1 MNATRTSRPAILLG
15 ACLAMLPAPAAVAA
29 AGWRLPDQP
38 YRRPVTVPAV
48 RKEPGAAGAEVAVL
62 TMPTGGLTQPDGGDL
77 RVTTATGTDLPSR
90 VLMVGPGDCVRIA
103 FEARPGVRDYH
114 VYFGAAQPKGAA
126 EALDIRRGV
135 LLEMWQYPGGG
146 IATLDQVR
154 KVFQRAG
161 TLVGRDFRDRIFLGH
176 NPFSP
181 INRTAAIFTGYARC
195 EIPGVYTFS
204 CSSQDAS
211 FLLVDEQVVV
221 QNGGS
226 HPPQRDIRKRGTIKL
241 ARGVHKITFYHVST
255 TADPIA
261 VAAWRPPGGR
271 RVEPIP
277 ASAFTKVHGAAPGPM
292 EAFGKPACIDFL
304 PAYAGESFVDNQY
317 YQRYR
322 FEALTSTRDRAYA
335 SRIRWTWNF
344 GDGQAASQPRVDHVY
359 LLPGPYTVTLKA
371 STPAGD
377 ETRTNRIF
385 VARPWDR
392 VTENK
397 LDLATDQAAIVA
409 TYNFAALSADAIA
422 EALALLDRGR
432 QKQAVPKAG
441 AAFVDKPA
449 ASIRAIEKAM
459 PIHVDALL
467 AAGQADRAVG
477 DLVRATRMTKAP
489 AVCASLLTRAGKIAL
504 AGGKDEPAMELYDR
518 CIQKYSALTTH
529 ASIREARIGIGD
541 VWRHRG
547 DYDKA
552 AKAYDAAGIIHK
564 DRAERAPIIKGD
576 YARHVEDYIRK
587 RQFEWAL
594 DFLDQWEE
602 EFPADKLEGYW
613 SWLRVQ
619 YLVGLGRQ
627 ADAVREAETLVRV
640 NGRSNYAPELLLLA
654 HQLYTRLGKPKQARD
669 ALKRLAENYRESPLA
684 AKAAAMLEGKAP

>member
-1 MNATRTSRPAILLG
+1 MNGTRTRRSALLLG
-15 ACLAMLPAPAAVAA
+15 TCLALLPAPPAPAA
-29 AGWRLPDQP
+29 AGWRLSDQP

-62 TMPTGGLTQPDGGDL
+62 TMPTGGLTKPDGGDL
-77 RVTTATGTDLPSR
+77 RVTTATGTDLASR
-90 VLMVGPGDCVRIA
+90 VLMVGPGDLVKIA

-135 LLEMWQYPGGG
+135 LLEMWRYPGGG
-146 IATLDQVR
+146 IATLEQVR
-154 KVFQRAG
+154 KVLQRANV
-161 TLVGRDFRDRIFLGH
+161 LVGRDFRDRIFLGH
-176 NPFSP
+176 NPFGP
-181 INRTAAIFTGYARC
+181 TNRTAAIFTGYVGC
-195 EIPGVYTFS
+195 EIPGVYTFA

-226 HPPQRDIRKRGTIKL
+226 HPPQRDIRKRGTIRL
-241 ARGVHKITFYHVST
+241 APGVHKITFYHVNT
-255 TADPIA
+255 TLDPIA
-261 VAAWRPPGGR
+261 VAAWQPPGGR
-271 RVEPIP
+271 RVEPIL
-277 ASAFTKVHGAAPGPM
+277 ASAFTKVHQAVPGPL
-292 EAFGKPACIDFL
+292 EAFGKPVCIDFL
-304 PAYAGESFVDNQY
+304 PTCAGESFVTNEY

-322 FEALTSTRDRAYA
+322 FEALTSTRDKAYA
-335 SRIRWTWNF
+335 GRIRWTWDF
-344 GDGQAASQPRVDHVY
+344 GDGQVASRPKVDHVY
-359 LLPGPYTVTLKA
+359 LQPGPYTVALKA

-385 VARPWDR
+385 VSRPWDE

-397 LDLATDQAAIVA
+397 LDLAADQAAIVA

-422 EALALLDRGR
+422 EALVLLDRGGR
-432 QKQAVPKAG
+432 KAGIPKAG

-449 ASIRAIEKAM
+449 ASILAIEKGM
-459 PIHVDALL
+459 PIYVDALL
-467 AAGQADRAVG
+467 TAGQADRAVS
-477 DLVRATRMTKAP
+477 DLTRATRMTKAP

-504 AGGKDEPAMELYDR
+504 DNDKDEPAMELYNR

-541 VWRHRG
+541 VWRYRG
-547 DYDKA
+547 DYDQA
-552 AKAYDAAGIIHK
+552 AKAYDAAGVIHK

-576 YARHVEDYIRK
+576 YARHVEDYVRK

-594 DFLDQWEE
+594 DFLTRWEE

-613 SWLRVQ
+613 SWLRAG
-619 YLVGLGRQ
+619 YLTGLGRQ
-627 ADAVREAETLVRV
+627 ADAVREIEILVRV

-654 HQLYTRLGKPKQARD
+654 HQLYTKLRKPQQARD

-684 AKAAAMLEGKAP
+684 AKAATMLQGKAP